1 MRFRKSQRTG
11 GTELS
16 LRMNGYN
23 FLLARLIR
31 GACIVAGMLLLNL
44 SAAAAQEITAVDFNG
59 DLIGKVI
66 PDGKVV
72 SFDNQL
78 IGNVTADSLITDFDG
93 NIIGGVIPQ
102 GIAIGNDNK
111 PLGKVNNDGSV
122 RLASGKIIAK
132 VLPNG
137 LVVDD
142 FFNITGAVLFPGLV
156 YSDDGRTV
164 GRLTGD
170 GLYTN
175 LQGQEI
181 GFISPDG
188 YAYRRVGQEYVLD
201 GRLISSKMVVSQSG
215 EFIGSVAP
223 GGNVTNFDAVT
234 IGFIK
239 ANGFAYNE
247 NNQIIGSIVRSGYA
261 LDNNG
266 KYLGFVTYNGE
277 VVNKNNVVGHLQA
290 DGLIAGDNGEL
301 IGYVVDFAATATD
314 LNGKYLGRIMPE
326 GKLARSRDI
335 IGSVGARGITY
346 AADGTVNGKLIQAGP
361 VFDYRGGLRG
371 HALKNASVIL
381 LEGTPAGYIMDN
393 IAYENAGRAIGATM
407 GNLLAINTGNQTLG
421 MVGISGMVMDGEE
434 RKFMS
439 PFGYLFSADGKTGG
453 RGLALSSIYN
463 LTGAPVAQMTPAGG
477 LINKKCGGYR
487 QIDSVGL

>member
-1 MRFRKSQRTG
+1 MLFRS
-11 GTELS
+11 
-16 LRMNGYN
+16 
-23 FLLARLIR
+23 
-31 GACIVAGMLLLNL
+31 
-44 SAAAAQEITAVDFNG
+44 
-59 DLIGKVI
+59 
-66 PDGKVV
+66 VV

-93 NIIGGVIPQ
+93 NIIGGVVPQ

-137 LVVDD
+137 LVIDD
-142 FFNITGAVLFPGLV
+142 FFNIAGAVLFPGLI

-181 GFISPDG
+181 GFVSPDG
-188 YAYRRVGQEYVLD
+188 FAYRRAGQDYTLD

-223 GGNVTNFDAVT
+223 GGKVTNFEAVT

-277 VVNKNNVVGHLQA
+277 VVNKGAVAGRMRA
-290 DGLIAGDNGEL
+290 DGLIVDTAGNL
-301 IGYVVDFAATATD
+301 IGSTVDFAAAATD
-314 LNGKYLGRIMPE
+314 FNGKYLGRLMPE
-326 GKLARSRDI
+326 GKIARSREI
-335 IGSVGARGITY
+335 IGSVGPRGITF
-346 AADGTVNGKLIQAGP
+346 ATNGKISGKLINAGP
-361 VFDYRGGLRG
+361 VFDYRGGLQA
-371 HALKNASVIL
+371 HALKNGSVIK
-381 LEGTPAGYIMDN
+381 LEGTPAGYVVDN
-393 IAYENAGRAIGATM
+393 IAYENTGRVIGASM
-407 GNLLAINTGNQTLG
+407 KNLLAVNTNNQTLG
-421 MVGISGMVMDGEE
+421 MAGISGMVMDGEE
-434 RKFMS
+434 RKYMS

-453 RGLALSSIYN
+453 RGLPLSSIYN
-463 LTGAPVAQMTPAGG
+463 LTGTPVAQIMPSGG
-477 LINKKCGGYR
+477 LVNKNAAAIGKLTQSGFNVDERNLVIEIGR
-487 QIDSVGL
+487 AHV

>member
-1 MRFRKSQRTG
+1 M
-11 GTELS
+11 
-16 LRMNGYN
+16 
-23 FLLARLIR
+23 
-31 GACIVAGMLLLNL
+31 
-44 SAAAAQEITAVDFNG
+44 
-59 DLIGKVI
+59 
-66 PDGKVV
+66 
-72 SFDNQL
+72 
-78 IGNVTADSLITDFDG
+78 
-93 NIIGGVIPQ
+93 
-102 GIAIGNDNK
+102 
-111 PLGKVNNDGSV
+111 
-122 RLASGKIIAK
+122 
-132 VLPNG
+132 
-137 LVVDD
+137 
-142 FFNITGAVLFPGLV
+142 LFPGLV

-361 VFDYRGGLRG
+361 VL
-371 HALKNASVIL
+371 
-381 LEGTPAGYIMDN
+381 T
-393 IAYENAGRAIGATM
+393 IAA
-407 GNLLAINTGNQTLG
+407 
-421 MVGISGMVMDGEE
+421 V
-434 RKFMS
+434 
-439 PFGYLFSADGKTGG
+439 SAVT
-453 RGLALSSIYN
+453 R
-463 LTGAPVAQMTPAGG
+463 
-477 LINKKCGGYR
+477 
-487 QIDSVGL
+487 